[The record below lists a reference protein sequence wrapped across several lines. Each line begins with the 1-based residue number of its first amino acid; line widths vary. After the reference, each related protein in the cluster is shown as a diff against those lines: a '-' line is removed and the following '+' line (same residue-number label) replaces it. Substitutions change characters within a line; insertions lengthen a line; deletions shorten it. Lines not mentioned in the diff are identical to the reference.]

1 MTTEAVAA
9 FGTGLLRTTVR
20 RTPDGF
26 LWSRRTGPLAPSPFA
41 PLAPGL
47 AESLAGQECLQT
59 RWLLGESDR
68 RGNRHYA
75 ARGRLTA
82 AYSLLTRDG
91 FREFAPS
98 PELLDALTGLGGL
111 LAGLHRTRVPPTAPS
126 PGPSRALCRLHGW
139 LTGASEVSGADL
151 LLSGLGARLFAVL
164 TRGCAAAL
172 TPSPNDVLCHGA
184 PGLGSLLLGGPG
196 RPAEM
201 LIGEDVCRA
210 PAAYDLGWPTGEL
223 IELRRSHGAR
233 EPEAWQPL
241 MDAVGHGYGDTG
253 ASSDSLWPALRIAVH
268 AHDTIAYRPW
278 PPARAIPEFLPLLHD
293 LLHASVLPLPFR

>member
-1 MTTEAVAA
+1 MTTEAVAT

-41 PLAPGL
+41 PPTPGL
-47 AESLAGQECLQT
+47 SALLAGQDGPRT
-59 RWLLGESDR
+59 HWLLGESDH

-75 ARGRLTA
+75 ARSSLTA
-82 AYSLLTRDG
+82 AYVLLTCDG
-91 FREFAPS
+91 VPEFPLS

-111 LAGLHRTRVPPTAPS
+111 LAGLHQAQVLPTTPS
-126 PGPSRALCRLHGW
+126 PGPSRALRRLHAW
-139 LTGASEVSGADL
+139 LTGVSEVPGADL
-151 LLSGLGARLFAVL
+151 LRSGLGARLFTVL
-164 TRGCAAAL
+164 ARGCATAL
-172 TPSPNDVLCHGA
+172 MPSPDDVLCHGA

-201 LIGEDVCRA
+201 LIGEDICTA
-210 PAAYDLGWPTGEL
+210 PASYDLGWPIGEL

-233 EPEAWQPL
+233 EPEAWQPFV
-241 MDAVGHGYGDTG
+241 DAVSTGYGDTG
-253 ASSDSLWPALRIAVH
+253 TSLDSLWPALRIAVH

-278 PPARAIPEFLPLLHD
+278 PPARAIPEFVPLLHD
-293 LLHASVLPLPFR
+293 LLNASVLPLR